1 MEMAYSVAKLS
12 YAKRR
17 QVGCLI
23 IKDNQIVSFGYNGTP
38 SGFDNECEDILVETQ
53 NYENPDDALHL
64 VEEHG
69 YVCENGCC
77 TKETQTTKR
86 EVLHAESNAL
96 TKIAKSTLSS
106 EGADLYT
113 TTAPCFDCAKL
124 IIQSGIT
131 KVFYNEGYR
140 DMSGVELL
148 EKANINVI
156 KTDVMY

>member
-1 MEMAYSVAKLS
+1 MPKINIENVYMDMAYSVAKLS

-23 IKDNQIVSFGYNGTP
+23 VKDDQIVSFGYNGTP
-38 SGFDNECEDILVETQ
+38 KGFDNECEDVVPCSE
-53 NYENPDDALHL
+53 
-64 VEEHG
+64 
-69 YVCENGCC
+69 GCC
-77 TKETQTTKR
+77 GECDMATKVTKK

-106 EGADLYT
+106 DGADLYT

-156 KTDVMY
+156 KTNVIY